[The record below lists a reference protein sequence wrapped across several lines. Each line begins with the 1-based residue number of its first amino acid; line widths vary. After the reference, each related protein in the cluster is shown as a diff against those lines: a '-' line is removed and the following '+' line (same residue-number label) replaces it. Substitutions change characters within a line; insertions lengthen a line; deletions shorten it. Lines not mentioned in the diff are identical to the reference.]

1 LIHQYKQ
8 EVEVAGLARERVV
21 AVHCSAEMVILL
33 RELRDTS
40 QLLNLYS
47 SYPDKDEFIDGEGKT
62 I

>member
-1 LIHQYKQ
+1 
-8 EVEVAGLARERVV
+8 VEVAGLARERVV
-21 AVHCSAEMVILL
+21 VVHCSAEMVILL

-47 SYPDKDEFIDGEGKT
+47 SYPGKEEFIDGEGKT

>member
-1 LIHQYKQ
+1 M
-8 EVEVAGLARERVV
+8 AGLAREQVV

-47 SYPDKDEFIDGEGKT
+47 SYPGNEEFIDGEGKA